1 MTLPTSGT
9 LTLGMI
15 QTEFSAPGGTGLTD
29 FYRGGTYVPN
39 SSANANVPTSG
50 TISILDFYG
59 ASKASPSLTVT
70 ASPTSASGS
79 AEVIT
84 IPLDGVIVTT
94 NSVTVTASGG
104 TGTGYTYSWSRIS
117 GSVLIGV
124 SSSTANTVTWS
135 ADMSAYGTISGIWS
149 CTVTDSAGNT
159 GSVSVNA
166 STTLSQ

>member
-59 ASKASPSLTVT
+59 ASEASPSLTVT
-70 ASPTSASGS
+70 ASPTRRRRRFCSLFWLTERVLGMARENLGECEK
-79 AEVIT
+79 ARILR
-84 IPLDGVIVTT
+84 IKRDAPQPFPLGCAHV
-94 NSVTVTASGG
+94 
-104 TGTGYTYSWSRIS
+104 Y
-117 GSVLIGV
+117 
-124 SSSTANTVTWS
+124 
-135 ADMSAYGTISGIWS
+135 
-149 CTVTDSAGNT
+149 
-159 GSVSVNA
+159 
-166 STTLSQ
+166 